1 MVKVFTRNMFVM
13 LLAIMIGT
21 IIIFYFVGDI
31 VHKSNIDTLNAE
43 HRVEITTLR
52 GKNENFTSY
61 FLKSSGVLD
70 QARED
75 RAFGNYH
82 FDLGFLWYQSSL
94 LETDS
99 EIMETYKLRGI
110 VNCTDAMPYYTYS
123 YQNFLQASEFFEET
137 KSYTTYEKYISLL
150 DLYVNLTK
158 TGSELTMLRYNASQ
172 YLIYLT
178 ENLTF
183 NFDSNNVSFL
193 ENVSDLLML
202 FDEAMLGYGGL
213 LEEYEEYQE
222 VIDEYEFFDEQ
233 R

>member
-1 MVKVFTRNMFVM
+1 
-13 LLAIMIGT
+13 
-21 IIIFYFVGDI
+21 
-31 VHKSNIDTLNAE
+31 
-43 HRVEITTLR
+43 
-52 GKNENFTSY
+52 
-61 FLKSSGVLD
+61 
-70 QARED
+70 
-75 RAFGNYH
+75 
-82 FDLGFLWYQSSL
+82 
-94 LETDS
+94 
-99 EIMETYKLRGI
+99 METYKLRGI